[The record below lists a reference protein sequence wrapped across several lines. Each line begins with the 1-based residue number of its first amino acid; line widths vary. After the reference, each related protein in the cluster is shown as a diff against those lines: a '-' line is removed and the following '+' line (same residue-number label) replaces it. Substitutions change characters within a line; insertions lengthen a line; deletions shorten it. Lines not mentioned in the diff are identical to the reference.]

1 MRRELADLQRQL
13 IEAQQRIATELQ
25 GRADDAERFE
35 ALEARAQAQ
44 DVKAQQ
50 DAARI
55 GELEK
60 EIFGMRPLLA
70 SLTTSAADLRRD
82 LAARDLELE
91 DARRQHRD
99 VTDQLEA
106 QSSSLRETKAQLEAR
121 AAEHAEVTR
130 ELEAQ
135 RKQHGEVTQQ
145 LEAQRKQH
153 GEVTQQLESHAA
165 SLRDAKALVA
175 TRDAELTAM
184 TSERDAL
191 KGELEAARRDLDA
204 VHAKAR
210 DVASQLVRLGH
221 DLTDGEIVPA
231 SAPPTP
237 RTPIVDAQPTAA
249 RPAAS
254 RSGLKVLLL
263 LAGVLVLGS
272 TATYAIVKSTESS
285 PSAVVNRDDPR
296 PPPPSPVA
304 APVEAR
310 PAPDPAV
317 RREDSPTLASGANVT
332 DTPKEEL
339 ATDGVIVLPE
349 AAAGHRVF
357 VDGQLAEVKSSRV
370 VVPCGSREVRIGS
383 RGAAQT
389 LDVKCGGETTLP
401 AHR

>member
-1 MRRELADLQRQL
+1 MEGLPAAKAERVAAMRRELADLQRQL

-130 ELEAQ
+130 E
-135 RKQHGEVTQQ
+135 